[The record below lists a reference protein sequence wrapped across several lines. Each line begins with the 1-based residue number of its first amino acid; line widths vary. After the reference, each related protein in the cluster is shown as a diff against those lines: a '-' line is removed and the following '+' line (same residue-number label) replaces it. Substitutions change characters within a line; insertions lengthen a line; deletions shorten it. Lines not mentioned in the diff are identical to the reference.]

1 MLTPNYLEN
10 FPQTLAELYQ
20 ELENFIII
28 DVARRLKTA
37 GQSTSTAEWQKQQA
51 QLYNINNI
59 NQKVSEIL
67 KKSNSE
73 IEKMFAEAALTTI
86 ASENKTFK
94 KAGYKGIELEDSKA
108 LQNYLKTAIKQTK
121 GDVENITQ
129 SMGFAEKQGN
139 KIVYNNIAKFYQ
151 KELNLAHIKV
161 STGVLDYNTA
171 IKQAI
176 NKIADSG
183 VRQIVKKKGVPQVEY
198 ESGYSINIDSA
209 ARRAVLTSVHQFNQ
223 ETINHMSSE
232 IIKDEENRYY
242 EVTAHPGART
252 GIGINN
258 HAGWQGKVYKWLGST
273 ADYPNLKETTGLGDL
288 LGLEGINCKHSYF
301 IFIPNISVRT
311 YTDEQLKNID
321 PPPFTY
327 KDKEYTYYETTQYQR
342 ELENKIRKLKRE
354 ALMYKETGLDTE
366 FKNTN
371 KQIKDIRN
379 EYKAFSDAADI
390 RPKLERT
397 QI

>member
-1 MLTPNYLEN
+1 M
-10 FPQTLAELYQ
+10 
-20 ELENFIII
+20 
-28 DVARRLKTA
+28 ARRLKTA

-94 KAGYKGIELEDSKA
+94 KAGYKGIELDKSKA

-139 KIVYNNIAKFYQ
+139 KIFYNDIAKFYQ
-151 KELNLAHIKV
+151 KQLNLAHIQV
-161 STGVLDYNTA
+161 STGVLDYNQS
-171 IKQAI
+171 IKQAVR
-176 NKIADSG
+176 KIADSG

-223 ETINHMSSE
+223 ETINHMMNE
-232 IIKDEENRYY
+232 IVPPDEQYAET
-242 EVTAHPGART
+242 TAHANPRPA
-252 GIGINN
+252 
-258 HAGWQGKVYKWLGST
+258 HSLWQGRVFKINGS
-273 ADYPNLKETTGLGDL
+273 APGYPNLVEATGLGSAT
-288 LGLEGINCKHSYF
+288 GLMGINCKHSYF
-301 IFIPNISVRT
+301 SFVLGASVRT

-321 PPPFTY
+321 TPNFKY
-327 KDKEYTYYETTQYQR
+327 QGKEYTGYEAAQYQR
-342 ELENKIRKLKRE
+342 QLENEIRKLKRE

-371 KQIKDIRN
+371 KQIKDIRS
-379 EYKAFSDAADI
+379 EYKQFSEASGIKAKMNRI
-390 RPKLERT
+390 